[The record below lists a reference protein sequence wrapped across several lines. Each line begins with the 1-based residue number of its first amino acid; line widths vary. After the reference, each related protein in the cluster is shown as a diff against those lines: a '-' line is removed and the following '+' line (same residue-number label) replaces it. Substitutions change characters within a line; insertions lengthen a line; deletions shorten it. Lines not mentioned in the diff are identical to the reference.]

1 MYKIVAKVLANS
13 LKVILTQ
20 VIFRTQSAFVTSHL
34 ITDNVL
40 IAYELMHYL
49 RQKNEEENNFMSLK
63 LDINNTY
70 ERVEWHF
77 LKIFKK
83 KIGLGKEW
91 INR

>member
-1 MYKIVAKVLANS
+1 MAKVLANS

-20 VIFRTQSAFVTSHL
+20 VISSTQSAFVTSCL

-63 LDINNTY
+63 LDINKTY
-70 ERVEWHF
+70 DRVEWHF
-77 LKIFKK
+77 LEIFKK
-83 KIGLGKEW
+83 KIGFGKEW